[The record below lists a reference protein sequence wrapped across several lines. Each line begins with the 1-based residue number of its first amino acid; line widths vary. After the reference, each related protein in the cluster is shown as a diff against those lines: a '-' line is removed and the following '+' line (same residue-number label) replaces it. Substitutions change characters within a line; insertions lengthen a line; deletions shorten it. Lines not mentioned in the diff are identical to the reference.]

1 MQRKLTLSDI
11 NPGESATIVKLC
23 THGAMRRRLQ
33 DMGLVIG
40 TKTKCVGQSP
50 SGDPSAYL
58 IRGAVIAI
66 RKEDGKNILVSLRN
80 E

>member
-1 MQRKLTLSDI
+1 MQKLIALSDI
-11 NPGESATIVKLC
+11 KIGEGAVVKKLD

-40 TKTKCVGQSP
+40 TKTECLGRSP
-50 SGDPSAYL
+50 GGDPAAYL

-66 RKEDGKNILVSLRN
+66 RREDSKNIFVSLRD